1 MSQLTE
7 ASDRERELLQ
17 QNRTLQ
23 DDLNGARS
31 ELDRCHSNSR
41 QEESRLAEER
51 DALRE
56 RLEDARRDQ
65 KMSEEALAQTVFQ
78 YNGQLSALKAECSVI
93 SAKLEHERQTRQ
105 QLEAEAEASR
115 VRLQGALQE
124 AERCQVRVQNLSFVY
139 FEAQKGKIGAW
150 CLYLFWYLTDLIVI
164 C

>member
-23 DDLNGARS
+23 DELNGARA
-31 ELDRCHSNSR
+31 ELDRCQSHSR

-56 RLEDARRDQ
+56 RLEDTRRDL
-65 KMSEEALAQTVFQ
+65 KLSEEALAQTVFQ

-105 QLEAEAEASR
+105 QLEVEAEASR
-115 VRLQGALQE
+115 ARLQGALQE
-124 AERCQVRVQNLSFVY
+124 AERCQVRVKNLSLDHFSERMILVTILCLFVH
-139 FEAQKGKIGAW
+139 
-150 CLYLFWYLTDLIVI
+150 L
-164 C
+164 